1 MEERK
6 KLSDIKDAF
15 ETAEL
20 LLACRAEYQKTI
32 NVIVESAL
40 MISGADRACL
50 IIRNKKD
57 ELIIKAGSPQ
67 NAHGIGDKITPETG
81 EMFLRQVMS
90 NKSIVLIANPS
101 EDRRVSYMGN

>member
-1 MEERK
+1 MEQHK

-32 NVIVESAL
+32 HVIVESEL
-40 MISGADRACL
+40 ISSGADRACL

-57 ELIIKAGSPQ
+57 ELIIKADSPQ
-67 NAHGIGDKITPETG
+67 YFFAAKFRIKSV
-81 EMFLRQVMS
+81 FL
-90 NKSIVLIANPS
+90 
-101 EDRRVSYMGN
+101 